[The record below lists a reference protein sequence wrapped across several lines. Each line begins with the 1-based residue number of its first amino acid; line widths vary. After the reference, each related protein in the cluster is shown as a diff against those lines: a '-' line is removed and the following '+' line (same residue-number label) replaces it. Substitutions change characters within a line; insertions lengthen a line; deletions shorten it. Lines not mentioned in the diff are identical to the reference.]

1 MKIVLKSQLNEL
13 NQVILDSSK
22 KLSIGRSTSNDIVIK
37 NTIVSSYHLIL
48 FMKENR
54 AYIMDRDSSNGT
66 YVNGKKL
73 EVNQPYEVK
82 EQDFIEIGTSKEV
95 AFEIQYKEH
104 ILKENE
110 KTEVQ
115 TSFIKKVYTIGRSPS
130 SDIHIDTSVI
140 SATHLRI
147 EQKNNLWY
155 FYDNDSTNGTYL
167 NSQHNLVLSGELKEG
182 EVLYLGNYKLQT
194 NRILK
199 FLNKKNNL
207 NGEKSK
213 FTKNLITLG
222 RDPKSNI
229 YIDHPSVSFHHAELI
244 KRADGY
250 EIKDLNSTNGT
261 YVNGI
266 EVRKKSNVK
275 IGDEI
280 SLGIHSFILLLD
292 DSNQIDIKKK
302 KFTEGYDIEAKNIS
316 IVLPNGTKLL
326 DDISFTVYAGEL
338 VGLMGLSG
346 AGKTTLLKVL
356 NGYDAPSQGSAYING
371 YELSS
376 NYNVLKTAIGYVPQD
391 DIVHPELTVKEALQ
405 YYAKLR
411 LPSDMSKKE
420 IDQRIDNILKKL
432 GIHGTADTIIGSPD
446 TLKGISGG
454 QRKRVNLA
462 MELLAEP
469 KVIFLDEPTSGLS
482 AVDTK
487 MVMEELQKL
496 TKEGTTIIITIHQ
509 PSIDNYKFMDNQII
523 LSYGKLAYYGA
534 TYPNSIEFFN
544 PNSDNKEL
552 INNPD
557 NALIGLDQ
565 AEKKVGEDKLDAQK
579 ERNQKG
585 VYWKNSYRQSKDYT
599 EFVENRAS
607 SKSSQ
612 QLKNTSPSG
621 LAQWLTLTK
630 RYLKI
635 KLKDIANTSIL
646 LAQAP
651 LIAIM
656 IAMLFSK
663 SDYINMPVT
672 LFFVLAISA
681 IWFGTINAS
690 REIVSEKPI
699 FERERMTGVKLMPYL
714 MSKFVVL
721 SFLCIL
727 QTIALVGIV
736 ELLLPLGF
744 NDALKEVFLLIF
756 LTSLGGLSIGLLVST
771 LAKSQAQALGLIP
784 LVLLPMI
791 IFGGGMLSI
800 KQMSKNDNPFA
811 YYMSQVTPTKWALEE
826 IISIYVKEANREN
839 DCVENSQIVWNSEE
853 KLKHLGKSCSEVYKE
868 KTQESVACKARFENC
883 IESRDFSKANYGEHQ
898 SSTFLVYLMLILFI
912 IFPLILVLVILKRR
926 DKQ

>member
-1 MKIVLKSQLNEL
+1 MKTVLESN
-13 NQVILDSSK
+13 IK
-22 KLSIGRSTSNDIVIK
+22 KLKHKI
-37 NTIVSSYHLIL
+37 
-48 FMKENR
+48 
-54 AYIMDRDSSNGT
+54 
-66 YVNGKKL
+66 
-73 EVNQPYEVK
+73 
-82 EQDFIEIGTSKEV
+82 
-95 AFEIQYKEH
+95 
-104 ILKENE
+104 
-110 KTEVQ
+110 
-115 TSFIKKVYTIGRSPS
+115 YTIGRSPS
-130 SDIHIDTSVI
+130 SDIHIDSSVV
-140 SATHLRI
+140 SASHLRI
-147 EQKNNLWY
+147 EQRDDCWY
-155 FYDNDSTNGTYL
+155 FYDNESTNGTHL
-167 NSQHNLVLSGELKEG
+167 NSQNNLVLSGELKEG
-182 EVLYLGNYKLQT
+182 DVLYLGNYKLQT
-194 NRILK
+194 NRILQ
-199 FLNKKNNL
+199 FLKKKNNSTD
-207 NGEKSK
+207 ESSK
-213 FTKNLITLG
+213 LTKEIITLG
-222 RDPKSNI
+222 RDPKSDI
-229 YIDHPSVSFHHAELI
+229 HIDHPSASFHHAEL
-244 KRADGY
+244 KKTADNY

-266 EVRKKSNVK
+266 EVKKKLTVK

-280 SLGIHSFILLLD
+280 SLGLHSFILLID
-292 DSNQIDIKKK
+292 ASNQVIIKKK
-302 KFTEGYDIEAKNIS
+302 KFTDGYDIEAKNIS
-316 IVLPNGTKLL
+316 IILKNGTKLL

-356 NGYDAPSQGSAYING
+356 NGYDASTKGASYING

-420 IDQRIDNILKKL
+420 INERIDNILKKL

-534 TYPNSIEFFN
+534 TYPDSIAFFN
-544 PNSDNKEL
+544 SNNKNEEL

-585 VYWKNSYRQSKDYT
+585 IYWKNNYRQSKEYT

-607 SKSSQ
+607 SKRSQ
-612 QLKNTSPSG
+612 QLKNSSPSG
-621 LAQWLTLTK
+621 LAQWLTLTG

-656 IAMLFSK
+656 IAMLFSQ

-690 REIVSEKPI
+690 REIVSEKAI
-699 FERERMTGVKLMPYL
+699 FERERMTGVKLIPYL

-744 NDALKEVFLLIF
+744 ADSLKEVFLLVF

-791 IFGGGMLSI
+791 IFGGGMLTI
-800 KQMSKNDNPFA
+800 EQMSKNDNPFA
-811 YYMSQVTPTKWALEE
+811 YGMSQATPTKWALEE
-826 IISIYVKEANREN
+826 ITNLYVKESNKEN
-839 DCVENSQIVWNSEE
+839 DCKENSQIVWNTQENQ
-853 KLKHLGKSCSEVYKE
+853 KHLGKTCSEAYKE
-868 KTQESVACKARFENC
+868 KTPDSIACKARFENC
-883 IESRDFSKANYGEHQ
+883 VKSRDFSETNYGEHQ

-912 IFPLILVLVILKRR
+912 VSPLILVLFILKRR